1 MAEIIAALI
10 ALYGVL
16 QRYKV
21 PEIGR
26 LTRGQLLNECTLTA
40 IRWAVGFLCVIY
52 SWGALRAALDL
63 PVVPDWALRFWTREE
78 LSVAPFIDY
87 AVIVASRCFYHYLR
101 TNPEKPLSSAY
112 WDWRLRRLWWNLTV
126 NIVLLLVIV
135 AYYVV
140 TRGML

>member
-26 LTRGQLLNECTLTA
+26 LTRGQLLTECTRSA
-40 IRWAVGFLCVIY
+40 VRWAVGFAGVLY
-52 SWGALRAALDL
+52 FWGSLRTSLDL
-63 PVVPDWALRFWTREE
+63 PVVPDWALRIWTREE

-87 AVIVASRCFYHYLR
+87 AVIVASRCFCHYLR
-101 TNPEKPLSSAY
+101 TNPEEPLSSAY
-112 WDWRLRRLWWNLTV
+112 WEWRLCRLRWNLAV
-126 NIVLLLVIV
+126 NVVLLLVIV

-140 TRGML
+140 TRGLL